1 LLLIWWPRVPRG
13 STRPWLAALASRDL
27 WHRALGIA
35 AVQGLVS
42 LFAAI
47 DVVFV
52 AALPESRALAASYQV
67 SAALSRAPLFV
78 AGAVSTAFFPVLAR
92 SAGGGAL
99 APPAAPLHAAAGGA
113 LGPTLAP

>member
-1 LLLIWWPRVPRG
+1 MNTTV
-13 STRPWLAALASRDL
+13 SQASPWLAALSSRDL

-78 AGAVSTAFFPVLAR
+78 AGASSIFAVLALVLWLVSR
-92 SAGGGAL
+92 RGKEQPS
-99 APPAAPLHAAAGGA
+99 
-113 LGPTLAP
+113 TT